1 MTPKLEQVHEKSKR
15 YDWGFDYARPNP
27 KFPTRYLIP
36 PTGKDPFRHLVRDYV
51 RMESEK
57 DNRVYG
63 ALDADVRYRNANL
76 AEPRW
81 VEAMKFAVP
90 CFTDAEYQAVTG
102 AGFLIASVQNQ
113 ELRQGYAAQM
123 LDEVRHT
130 QLETALR
137 KYYLKNYHDPAGF
150 DIGQRALGNHPIGTL
165 ARASFQP
172 FNTGDPIECIMCL
185 NVVLETAYTNPLV
198 VALPQVA
205 TVNGDHALPTT
216 FLSIQSDEVRHMANG
231 YGTLMCV
238 LQEEANVPFLQE
250 ALDRHFWHQHQLM
263 DTLVGVVSEYYSVN
277 RPWVYRDVWEEWV
290 VDDFIGSYMSRLDQF
305 GLRPPARLAD
315 VARFVDDMHHSA
327 AIALAAIWPL
337 NFWRIDPLTRAD
349 FDWFERAYP
358 GWYARYGALWE
369 RFAELSDPSSGRL
382 LLQDLPAL
390 PPFCQVCHVPCV
402 MPRIDAP
409 ETRILTYEGNRY
421 AVCSEGCEWIF
432 GLNPTIYTGCA
443 NWWERFHGM
452 DLADVIV
459 ALGYVRP
466 DGRTLMGQPHLN
478 AERMWTLDDIRRLGY
493 EVKDP
498 LAG

>member
-1 MTPKLEQVHEKSKR
+1 MAPMLEQAHEKSKK
-15 YDWGFDYARPNP
+15 YDWGFSYAQPNP
-27 KFPTRYLIP
+27 KFPTRYIIP
-36 PTGKDPFRHLVRDYV
+36 PTGKDPFRSLIRDYV
-51 RMESEK
+51 RMETEK

-63 ALDADVRYRNANL
+63 ALDADVRYRNANR

-81 VEAMKFAVP
+81 IEGQKFAVP

-102 AGFLIASVQNQ
+102 AGFLITSVKNQ
-113 ELRQGYAAQM
+113 ELRQGYASQM

-198 VALPQVA
+198 VAIPQVA
-205 TVNGDHALPTT
+205 TANGDHALPTT
-216 FLSIQSDEVRHMANG
+216 FLSIQSDEARHMANG
-231 YGTLMCV
+231 YGSLMCV
-238 LQEEANVPFLQE
+238 LQEEDNVPFLQE
-250 ALDRHFWHQHQLM
+250 ALDRHFWHQHQSM
-263 DTLVGVVSEYYSVN
+263 DTLVGVLSEYYAVN

-337 NFWRIDPLTRAD
+337 NFWRIDPLTPAD
-349 FDWFERAYP
+349 FAWFENAYP
-358 GWYARYGALWE
+358 GWHSRYGALWE

-409 ETRILTYEGNRY
+409 ETRIVEHQSKRY
-421 AVCSEGCEWIF
+421 ALCSEGCEWIF
-432 GLNPTIYTGCA
+432 RLNPTIYTGCA
-443 NWWERFHGM
+443 NWWERFDGM
-452 DLADVIV
+452 NLADVIA

-466 DGRTLMGQPHLN
+466 DGKTLMGQPHLN
-478 AERMWTLDDIRRLGY
+478 AERMWTLDDIRRLDY
-493 EVKDP
+493 VIRDP